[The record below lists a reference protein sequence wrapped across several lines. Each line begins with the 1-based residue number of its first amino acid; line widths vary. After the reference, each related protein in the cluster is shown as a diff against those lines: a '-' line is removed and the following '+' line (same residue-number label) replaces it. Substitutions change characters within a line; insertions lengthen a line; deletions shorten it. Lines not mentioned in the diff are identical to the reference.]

1 VFFVTKSQHEL
12 CLEILRRFNKAGV
25 LGDLILI
32 GSWSVLFYEEYFGDR
47 RASVT
52 LRTRDMD
59 FLVAQP
65 ERMRGEA
72 DVPGLLKDL
81 GFVSEFFTSS
91 GHIRLLHPDLIVEF
105 LVPEVGRGRKN
116 PFPLRKLKINAQPL
130 RFLNLLTTDVIRA
143 RVDDFVVTLPHPVN
157 FTLQKLIISE
167 RRSKSEKASRDRETA
182 LRLLAAL
189 AEQGEG
195 PLVVERFGSLPPRWR
210 KTAVKALATGIAEFP
225 EYYDLAN
232 MLS

>member
-1 VFFVTKSQHEL
+1 VTKTQREL
-12 CLEILRRFNKAGV
+12 CLEILMRFDKAGI

-47 RASVT
+47 RAAVT

-59 FLVAQP
+59 FLVPQP

-105 LVPEVGRGRKN
+105 LVPEVGRGRKD

-130 RFLNLLTTDVIRA
+130 RFLNLLTTDVIRVS
-143 RVDDFVVTLPHPVN
+143 VDDFVVTVPHPVN
-157 FTLQKLIISE
+157 FALQKLIVSE
-167 RRSKSEKASRDRETA
+167 RRSKSDKASKDRETA

-189 AEQGEG
+189 AARGKR
-195 PLVVERFGSLPPRWR
+195 PLVVERFSSLPPGWR
-210 KTAVKALATGIAEFP
+210 KTVLKALAAGIAEFP
-225 EYYDLAN
+225 EYYELAK
-232 MLS
+232 MFS